1 MVKQGFVIGLVALF
15 LFTIEPVF
23 AQPEGQG
30 MPGQEMSGM
39 RKHKKMTPEEM
50 AKKDE
55 ERIAKR
61 LEEMTKNLGL
71 TPEQQVQV
79 RGIMTA
85 TSAEIRKLMQET
97 RVIIEGFM
105 EKDRAAIKALLTEEQ
120 QKTLEAMRPKPGEGQ
135 VPPPPGQGQV
145 PPAPQAEGK

>member
-1 MVKQGFVIGLVALF
+1 MFKQSLVVGLAVLF
-15 LFTIEPVF
+15 LFTIQSAF
-23 AQPEGQG
+23 AQPAKQG
-30 MPGQEMSGM
+30 MPGMQQ
-39 RKHKKMTPEEM
+39 HKKMSPEEM
-50 AKKDE
+50 VKKDE
-55 ERIAKR
+55 ERITVR
-61 LEEMTKNLGL
+61 IEEMTKNLGL
-71 TPEQQVQV
+71 TSEQQVQV
-79 RGIMTA
+79 REIMTA

-120 QKTLEAMRPKPGEGQ
+120 QKILEAMRPKPGEGQ